1 MVCQAFQCTH
11 VWVIKLPVGDQARL
25 ASYAVHKPHVV
36 DDLLLAA
43 LHTPNAD
50 LRRHDIYHDNNKYRP
65 VPAFAAVNEQAGVT
79 PLPTCW
85 DSNVVFAYIL

>member
-1 MVCQAFQCTH
+1 MAWHAKRFLYTH

-43 LHTPNAD
+43 LHTPNTD
-50 LRRHDIYHDNNKYRP
+50 LRRHDTYHDNNKYRP
-65 VPAFAAVNEQAGVT
+65 VPTFDTVYEQAEVT
-79 PLPTCW
+79 P
-85 DSNVVFAYIL
+85 